1 MDNRG
6 IMQAIMIGLL
16 LISGYIYLLQSIL
29 RRSVNKQA
37 TPLIAIALLV
47 MYAAVSAIVLMML
60 STLGSMEMILM
71 GLLVLLAGTVMM
83 ISLFGIFRYFRD
95 LKKGWL
101 TVFLLYLLGIAY
113 ISIFSRSESRDAVIR
128 MVPFAS
134 LKQTGAESGNMLNH
148 MLLNVAMFVPMGV
161 LLPMICPTYLSRWSY
176 ILGIGLMSTVAI
188 EAIQLVLAL
197 GQCDIDDIIANVL
210 GAVAG
215 YLVYLGYTRYLA
227 HREIAE

>member
-113 ISIFSRSESRDAVIR
+113 ISIFSRSESRDVVIR

-134 LKQTGAESGNMLNH
+134 LKQTGADSGDMLNH
-148 MLLNVAMFVPMGV
+148 MLLNVAMFVPMGI
-161 LLPMICPTYLSRWSY
+161 LLPMICPMHLSRWSY